1 MRTFTVAADL
11 DVSAHVFFLERDSV
25 AFRCLL
31 AKVSIAFKVSVVSMK
46 APWLSSPLTAQALDL
61 GSLEFEKEV
70 SEGSVVTVWQATHP
84 QFDKYVPSA
93 FVKMAQKLIGNS
105 LVFTDILSYD
115 SKKLQ
120 KPPFEINVTSI
131 APVFKDKVRISID
144 ACHFMIYPHLAHIM
158 QQASR

>member
-31 AKVSIAFKVSVVSMK
+31 AKVSVACQILVVASLN

-70 SEGSVVTVWQATHP
+70 SEGKVVTVWQATHP

-115 SKKLQ
+115 SAKLQ
-120 KPPFEINVTSI
+120 QPPFEIAVTSI
-131 APVFKDKVRISID
+131 APVFKDKVKFSI
-144 ACHFMIYPHLAHIM
+144 HLFFHECSQSFNSCWALT
-158 QQASR
+158 